1 MFAPIVVSQ
10 LCTQR
15 VDEHG
20 FICLSAHERRTLF
33 GAETRRCDSGLH
45 RVSRGKSPGS
55 RYWQWNCEL
64 RTSEPEPAPTDATTQ
79 KRGSESQKQP
89 ESIWACPR
97 MTFAKPDTVTHVGRL
112 CPKHDGPDT
121 GTLSAIDPAL
131 STRLRGRRASTHFP
145 SFATRHA
152 GDSEGRALRAATLAR
167 QRCTTP
173 RTTSEVER
181 CNSSHGHSSHPSTSQ
196 PAPSQASPSAS
207 KQQPYEK
214 QHGRMQ

>member
-121 GTLSAIDPAL
+121 GTLSAIEHPHTSPHSPL
-131 STRLRGRRASTHFP
+131 GTQGIRRGAHSEQPHSPGNAAQHRASHF
-145 SFATRHA
+145 R
-152 GDSEGRALRAATLAR
+152 RRR
-167 QRCTTP
+167 
-173 RTTSEVER
+173 
-181 CNSSHGHSSHPSTSQ
+181 
-196 PAPSQASPSAS
+196 
-207 KQQPYEK
+207 
-214 QHGRMQ
+214 